1 MPGRGKGRR
10 VAGPRTLDPRFAR
23 PVRSNHE
30 ILSWQL
36 DASLCLQDPHPSS
49 ADPGLERD
57 RVFPRCPLHW
67 RPPRRTSAGRGHSPS
82 SGDSACGGAN
92 ISARGVV
99 GCARKLGWGV
109 QDQMLFP
116 SPSLAPSLPG
126 GAPAGRAAAL

>member
-10 VAGPRTLDPRFAR
+10 VAGPRTLDPRFTR

-36 DASLCLQDPHPSS
+36 DASLCRQDPHPSS

-57 RVFPRCPLHW
+57 RVFPKCPLHW

-82 SGDSACGGAN
+82 SGHSACGGAN

-109 QDQMLFP
+109 QDQMLSP
-116 SPSLAPSLPG
+116 SPSLSPSLPG